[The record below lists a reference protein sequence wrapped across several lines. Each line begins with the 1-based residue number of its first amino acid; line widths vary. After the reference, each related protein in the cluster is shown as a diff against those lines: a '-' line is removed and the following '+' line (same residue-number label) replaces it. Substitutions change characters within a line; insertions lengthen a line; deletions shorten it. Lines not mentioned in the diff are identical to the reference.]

1 MLLEEADDRPQQ
13 RTTNIHHVVATVVH
27 ANMSRPPY
35 YLACTFEIIDG
46 LNRTC
51 NKKVENGY
59 CKVGYQCKERV
70 ARYVLPLHLADAYGS
85 MECRAF
91 NDEAFEVVGLPAK
104 AMTNLDVRRAKGD
117 AETEKLHEKCLNR
130 IHGRWL
136 LTLRCR
142 TEEYEE
148 QPRVQYTVDKAAAV
162 DLQAEAKVML
172 SEIFAVL

>member
-1 MLLEEADDRPQQ
+1 M
-13 RTTNIHHVVATVVH
+13 RTCLVH
-27 ANMSRPPY
+27 PNY
-35 YLACTFEIIDG
+35 YLACTFEIFDGG

-59 CKVGYQCKERV
+59 CKAGHQCNEPV
-70 ARYVLPLHLADAYGS
+70 ARYVLPLHLADAHGS

-91 NDEAFEVVGLPAK
+91 NDEASEITGLPAK
-104 AMTNLDVRRAKGD
+104 VMANLDVRRAKGD
-117 AETEKLHEKCLNR
+117 AEAEKLHRKCLNR

-142 TEEYEE
+142 TEEYEG

-172 SEIFAVL
+172 SEILAVL